1 MKIPSSLEM
10 LKAGVHFGH
19 QKSRWH
25 PKMKPF
31 IYGVKSGVHVIN
43 VEKTAE
49 ALQRAGS
56 FVTAA
61 TSRGGSILFVGT
73 KAQAQDIVAKA
84 AKEAGMPYVN
94 TRWLGGT
101 LTNFAQIQR
110 LIRHYLDLK
119 DKREKGDLKKY
130 TKLEQLQFDREIA
143 ELDEKIGGMS
153 TVTRLPDAIFVLDAR
168 VEKTAVREA
177 IAMGVP
183 VIAAVDT
190 NVNPVGITYV
200 IPANDDA
207 RGSLEL
213 IANTIG
219 AAALEGKKQSVVPA
233 EAKKDKIQKLD
244 ASK

>member
-1 MKIPSSLEM
+1 M

-213 IANTIG
+213 IAKTIG
-219 AAALEGKKQSVVPA
+219 AAALEGKKLAVVPA